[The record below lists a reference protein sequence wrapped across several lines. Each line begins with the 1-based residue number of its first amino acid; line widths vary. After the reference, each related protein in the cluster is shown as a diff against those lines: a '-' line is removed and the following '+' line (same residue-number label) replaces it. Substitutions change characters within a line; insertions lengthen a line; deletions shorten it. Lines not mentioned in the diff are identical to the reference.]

1 MNSSLDFRGRVRE
14 ADTEQA
20 VVGDSMSEKS
30 RALKLGE
37 AISSPRRIAFNV
49 LVGGECD
56 DWSGLEPRSYLFAGW
71 KLGFWVK
78 LL

>member
-14 ADTEQA
+14 AETEQA

-49 LVGGECD
+49 FVGGEC